1 MSDPLTAQ
9 EQHKRRQAVR
19 ELMPRTP
26 FIGGLGIVFER
37 YEPDDVVIRL
47 PFRTD
52 LTNDGTYF
60 HGGVIASVM
69 DTAGA
74 AAPWSNHDFDR
85 GTRAATV
92 AMSIQYTDAARNSPL
107 PRSPQPIPTGTSS
120 LTLCKPTGSS
130 SASAPNVHSGR
141 KNRRR
146 NLAMVTRSAQSPWRK
161 AVGRPAGNAVFQ
173 WDLEA
178 VQDRSDHSPCAYHR
192 NEFDENHFV
201 AM

>member
-74 AAPWSNHDFDR
+74 AAAWSNHD
-85 GTRAATV
+85 
-92 AMSIQYTDAARNSPL
+92 SPL

-120 LTLCKPTGSS
+120 LTLCRPTGSS